1 MVQLRS
7 FLLASLITGV
17 LSGPALLTKTTAST
31 FTHRHPT
38 ATIGVGDVIGATTI
52 VPSTV
57 IINEYLGI
65 PFAVSPPERFSA
77 PKPVGEFRKPVV
89 TQKWRPA
96 CIQQYNL

>member
-17 LSGPALLTKTTAST
+17 LSGPAQLAKTTTST

-38 ATIGVGDVIGATTI
+38 ATVDVGEVIGATTI

-57 IINEYLGI
+57 IVNEYLGI

-77 PKPVGEFRKPVV
+77 PKPVSKFKKPVV
-89 TQKWRPA
+89 AQKWRPA
-96 CIQQYNL
+96 CIQQYNF